1 MYTEVESLGIVLNE
15 RFGLPGFRAMQR
27 EAIEAILS
35 GRDAL
40 IVMPTGGGKSLCYQL
55 PALLLDGITLV
66 ISPLIALMK
75 DQVDRLT
82 RLGIPS
88 VALNSTL
95 HFNQSRAFLERAQRG
110 ELKVIFVAP
119 ERLESPTFREAL
131 RQLNISLIAIDE
143 AHCISQWGHDFRT
156 SYRRIPATFEFLLGD
171 RRPPIV
177 ALTAT
182 ATPEV
187 RADIVKLLALRDPIE
202 IVTGFERPNVRYAVM
217 REAEKDVRLVDLV
230 RSING
235 ASGLIYASTRKNV
248 TKVTALLAQNG
259 LQAAAYHAG
268 LPQEARRRVQENF
281 QSGKTAVIVAT
292 SAFGMGI
299 DKPDIR
305 AVIHYDLPATL
316 EAYYQE
322 AGRAGRDGED
332 ALAILFFSN
341 ADLRTHEYLIRSNA
355 PTEAELRAVYVVL
368 HDLAMNTLGS
378 IYPGSITID
387 KPTILKR
394 ILKPQASLQ
403 RIMEVLEEA
412 GHIRLERL
420 GEREK
425 QPRLHFLS
433 ARNRLEEILFRSNSP
448 ALKTTLSAFMRVGGA
463 DAFNREVPIDDV
475 ELRRK
480 NQLDPEAYQQAVR
493 MLVSLG
499 ALEYQTPAKQSL
511 STESYTLQLIS
522 PRVQPTRLDLPTRA
536 IGERLEHSLAK
547 LRQMTDYATN
557 WRCRSAQ
564 ITEYFGERATKANC
578 GTCDVCSSRG
588 DR

>member
-1 MYTEVESLGIVLNE
+1 MLTSVGSLDDVLRE
-15 RFGLPGFRAMQR
+15 RFRLPAFRTMQR
-27 EAIEAILS
+27 EAIEATLS

-40 IVMPTGGGKSLCYQL
+40 VVMPTGGGKSLCYQL
-55 PALLLDGITLV
+55 PALLLEGITLV

-82 RLGIPS
+82 KLDIPA
-88 VALNSTL
+88 VALNSSL

-131 RQLNISLIAIDE
+131 QQLDISLIAIDE

-156 SYRRIPATFEFLLGD
+156 SYRRIPATFEFLLGE

-187 RADIVKLLALRDPIE
+187 RADIVKLLALRDPLE
-202 IVTGFERPNVRYAVM
+202 IVTGFERPNIRYAVM
-217 REAEKDVRLVDLV
+217 REAEKDIRLLDLV

-235 ASGLIYASTRKNV
+235 ASGLIYASTRKSVAHV
-248 TKVTALLAQNG
+248 TTLLALHG
-259 LQAAAYHAG
+259 IQASAYHAG
-268 LPQEARRRVQENF
+268 IPLEARRRVQENF
-281 QSGKTAVIVAT
+281 QSGRAPIIVAT

-332 ALAILFFSN
+332 ALAILFFSI

-368 HDLAMNTLGS
+368 HDLAMNTIGS
-378 IYPGSITID
+378 IYPGMITVD
-387 KPTILKR
+387 RPTILKR

-403 RIMEVLEEA
+403 RIMEVLEES

-420 GEREK
+420 SERER

-433 ARNRLEEILFRSNSP
+433 GRNRLEEILFRSNSP
-448 ALKTTLSAFMRVGGA
+448 ALKSSLSALMRAGGA
-463 DAFNREVPIDDV
+463 EAFDREVLIDEV

-480 NQLDPEAYQQAVR
+480 NNINADEYQQAVR
-493 MLVSLG
+493 TLVSLG
-499 ALEYQTPAKQSL
+499 ALKYQTPIKQSL
-511 STESYTLQLIS
+511 MTESYTLQLTS
-522 PRVQPTRLDLPTRA
+522 ARVAPQRLDLPIRA
-536 IGERLEHSLAK
+536 IEERLEHSLTK

-557 WRCRSAQ
+557 WQCRSRQ
-564 ITEYFGERATKANC
+564 IIEYFGDRSSGPC
-578 GTCDVCSSRG
+578 GKCDVCTSKTR
-588 DR
+588 